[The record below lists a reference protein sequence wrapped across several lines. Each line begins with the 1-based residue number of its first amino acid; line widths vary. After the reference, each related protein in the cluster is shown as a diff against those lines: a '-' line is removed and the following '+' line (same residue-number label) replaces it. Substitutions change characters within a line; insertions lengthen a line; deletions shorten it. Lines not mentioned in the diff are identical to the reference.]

1 VYANYRGKILYVS
14 PTYYSQELITGDLG
28 VPWILYKKEDGTID
42 VSIYLELLKK
52 VFCRKGY
59 LIFPLDQQ
67 IVSELS
73 FQLNV

>member
-1 VYANYRGKILYVS
+1 MNV
-14 PTYYSQELITGDLG
+14 QELITRDLG
-28 VPWILYKKEDGTID
+28 VPWILYTTEDGTIA
-42 VSIYLELLKK
+42 VSIYLELLRK

-59 LIFPLDQQ
+59 LAFSLDRQ

>member
-1 VYANYRGKILYVS
+1 MIA
-14 PTYYSQELITGDLG
+14 QQLITGDLG
-28 VPWILYKKEDGTID
+28 VPWILYTKEDGTIA

-59 LIFPLDQQ
+59 LTFPLDQQ